1 MNWKDEPKVG
11 DFCLLWCDND
21 ISVSSHGTVTF
32 IDPLYERYC
41 NDEGGYD
48 NAATITNPELSEAA
62 AHEYATSAPLGSYL
76 DQKAAFLAG
85 VEYMKKQL
93 TT

>member
-1 MNWKDEPKVG
+1 MNQNKIKD
-11 DFCLLWCDND
+11 D
-21 ISVSSHGTVTF
+21 
-32 IDPLYERYC
+32 
-41 NDEGGYD
+41 DELMWEYYSEQTAKEYLRD
-48 NAATITNPELSEAA
+48 HPAITNPELSEAA
-62 AHEYATSAPLGSYL
+62 AHEYATNQPLGSYI